1 MRAWLIAS
9 RAPHV
14 RCLTREVIDVSEVPG
29 MPAMPLAF
37 AQAGE
42 TVTVQRVRGAESLK
56 HHLANLGFVEGSQ
69 VHVVANAGSN
79 IIVMVKGA
87 RLGLDA
93 KVAQHVMAI

>member
-1 MRAWLIAS
+1 MR
-9 RAPHV
+9 R
-14 RCLTREVIDVSEVPG
+14 VIDVNDMSG
-29 MPAMPLAF
+29 MPAMPLAL
-37 AQAGE
+37 ARAGE
-42 TVTVQRVRGAESLK
+42 TVTVQRVRGDESLK